1 MTRFALAVATI
12 LVAGTNLFAQNAAQ
26 TPSGAKTNPAPLRR
40 TPYYVDPSVL
50 NLSHLI
56 LPAPGQDSETT
67 RKELADLHQIELT
80 RTPTQIA
87 AAQADDRE
95 EDIFVF
101 ANVIGPKFTMAD
113 LPLTAALSAHVH
125 NDEAVMGGPLKAH
138 YKRPRPFLFDAT
150 LHPVCRIDNDTAYPS
165 GHSLSGYLLAFTMAE
180 IVPEKTREIL
190 LRADD
195 YAHNR
200 LVCGVHYQSDV
211 EASRRGAYIMFGFMM
226 ATPRF
231 REDLAAARSETR
243 TRLGLPPAQ

>member
-1 MTRFALAVATI
+1 MPLVRIAL
-12 LVAGTNLFAQNAAQ
+12 AQNAAQ
-26 TPSGAKTNPAPLRR
+26 APSGTKPNSAPLKRI
-40 TPYYVDPSVL
+40 PYYVNPSVL
-50 NLSHLI
+50 DLSHLI
-56 LPAPGQDSETT
+56 LPSPGQDSETT

-80 RTPTQIA
+80 RTPAQIA

-101 ANVIGPKFTMAD
+101 ANVIGQKFTMAD
-113 LPLTAALSAHVH
+113 LPLTAALSARAH

-138 YKRPRPFLFDAT
+138 YKRPRTFLFDST
-150 LHPVCRIDNDTAYPS
+150 LHPVCRIDNDAAYPS

-180 IVPEKTREIL
+180 IVPEKTQEIL

-211 EASRRGAYIMFGFMM
+211 EASRKVAYAMFGFMM

-243 TRLGLPPAQ
+243 AHLGLPPVQ